1 MKTRRNNNEGSL
13 FQVKKGAK
21 AGFWVAK
28 VCVGYNAEGKPIIK
42 QVQRREK
49 PEAQKA
55 LRDILTD
62 LNRGTLIKT
71 KDILFYDWLESYMK
85 TYASQRVRPSTYQNQ
100 LDMLKY
106 VKESRYL
113 CNMKLQKV
121 NTHLLQIF
129 LGGIR
134 LKNGASPSP
143 STLRNVM
150 CVISKAM
157 NQAVKN
163 EYIKHNYANDV
174 VLPRLTHADK
184 KALNKDELLLLLDTA
199 KEHRLYYALLLL
211 VSSGIRRGELLGLK
225 WSDIDFTGSTLSIER
240 SYSRVAGK
248 PFIGPPKT
256 KSSARTI
263 ALPPAVLTL
272 LKATFESSDKAVEWV
287 VPSAY
292 TKTREK
298 SSLSPMSPDNFRRLF
313 LSWCVKAGISNFSVH
328 NTRHS
333 FTSIL
338 VNDLNVD
345 IKLLQEVLGHSN
357 AKTTI
362 AVYTHYDK
370 RKSHVVANAFDSIL
384 KDVKN

>member
-13 FQVKKGAK
+13 FQVKNGAK

-28 VCVGYNAEGKPIIK
+28 VCIGYNDKGKPIIT

-49 PEAQKA
+49 ADAQKA
-55 LRDILTD
+55 LRDMLAD
-62 LNRGTLIKT
+62 LNKGTLIKT
-71 KDILFYDWLESYMK
+71 QDVLFYDWLESYMR
-85 TYASQRVRPSTYQNQ
+85 TYAKQKVRQSTYQNQ

-106 VKESRYL
+106 VKESPYL
-113 CNMKLQKV
+113 CNIKLQKV
-121 NTHLLQIF
+121 TTHSLQLF

-134 LKNGASPSP
+134 LKNGAIPSA

-157 NQAVKN
+157 NQAAKN
-163 EYIKHNYANDV
+163 EYIKHNYASAV
-174 VLPRLTHADK
+174 VLPSPKQKEKR
-184 KALNKDELLLLLDTA
+184 ALNKDELSLLLDAA

-225 WSDIDFTGSTLSIER
+225 WSDIDFEESTLSIAR
-240 SYSRVAGK
+240 SYSRIAGK
-248 PFIGPPKT
+248 PFIGLPKT
-256 KSSARTI
+256 KSSIRTI
-263 ALPPAVLTL
+263 ALPPAVLSM
-272 LKATFESSDKAVEWV
+272 LKSAYDSSDKAVEWV

-292 TKTREK
+292 TKSGDE

-313 LSWCVKAGISNFSVH
+313 ISWCSKAGISNFSVH
-328 NTRHS
+328 NTRHT

-338 VNDLNVD
+338 VSDLHVD
-345 IKLLQEVLGHSN
+345 IKLLQEALGHSN

-362 AVYTHYDK
+362 AVYAHYDK
-370 RKSHVVANAFDSIL
+370 RKSHVVANAFNAIL
-384 KDVKN
+384 KEVKN